1 MTAAIVDSLLECNWK
16 GRRAEEIFA
25 EETKHQA
32 WFQTKT
38 KLGPQRYHIAPPLLS
53 RTLILSLSLPLSV
66 CLSLTH
72 TNRHF
77 SDPHSSVVMIGVCVW
92 QK

>member
-1 MTAAIVDSLLECNWK
+1 MTAAKLDSLLECNCK

-53 RTLILSLSLPLSV
+53 RTLILSRSLSL
-66 CLSLTH
+66 SLLLTQ
-72 TNRHF
+72 TDSF
-77 SDPHSSVVMIGVCVW
+77 QIPTAL
-92 QK
+92 